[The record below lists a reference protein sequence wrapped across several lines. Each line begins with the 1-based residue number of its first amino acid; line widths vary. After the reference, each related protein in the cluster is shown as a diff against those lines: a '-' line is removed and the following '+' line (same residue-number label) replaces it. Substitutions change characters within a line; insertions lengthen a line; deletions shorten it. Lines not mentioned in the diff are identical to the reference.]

1 MKMNTTGENQ
11 KRILVV
17 EGHPKY
23 FVSHRLPWA
32 QAAREAGYEIH
43 VTALKTGDGDL
54 VREEGFRYHE
64 LAEQDRGKNP
74 ATELRFLYR
83 LYHLLCALEPDLV
96 HFITLRAVLYGA
108 LPVRLA
114 RVPAVLN
121 SVTGLGFLFSE
132 DTGSVRALRWGIMR
146 FLTYALR
153 PSNQITTFQ
162 NPDDAEIFVSR
173 GVVPKERTAVTPG
186 SGVDPDRFEYADGT
200 AVENGQVPIVML
212 PTRLLWH
219 KGVGVFVDAARR
231 LRENGADAQFALVG
245 DTDPENPGAVPR
257 AQIEAW
263 DDEGPIEWWGRQPP
277 SEMPSV
283 LGQAHVVCLPSH
295 YREGVPKV
303 LIEAA
308 SCGRPIVTTDV
319 PGCREIVNHEDT
331 GFLVPPEDAEELA
344 RRIRQ
349 LLDDPDLRREMSQN
363 GRSRV
368 EENFT
373 AQQVAGTIV
382 ECYDQLLS
390 EVA

>member
-1 MKMNTTGENQ
+1 MKTNTAGENQ

-17 EGHPKY
+17 EGHPQY

-32 QAAREAGYEIH
+32 RAAREAGYEIH
-43 VTALKTGDGDL
+43 VTALKTGDGDR

-64 LAEQDRGKNP
+64 LAEQDRSKNP
-74 ATELRFLYR
+74 ATELRFLCR

-96 HFITLRAVLYGA
+96 HFITLRVVLYGA
-108 LPVRLA
+108 LPARLA

-132 DTGSVRALRWGIMR
+132 ETGSVRALRWGIMR
-146 FLTYALR
+146 FLTYALHH
-153 PSNQITTFQ
+153 PNQITTFQ
-162 NPDDAEIFVSR
+162 NPDDARIFVSR

-186 SGVDPDRFEYADGT
+186 SGVDPGRFEYAGGT
-200 AVENGQVPIVML
+200 AVEKGQAPIVML
-212 PTRLLWH
+212 STRLLWH

-231 LRENGADAQFALVG
+231 LRENGVDAQFALVG

-263 DDEGPIEWWGRQPP
+263 DDEGPIKWWGRQPP

-295 YREGVPKV
+295 CREGVPKV

-319 PGCREIVNHEDT
+319 PGRREIVNHEDT
-331 GFLVPPEDAEELA
+331 GFLVPPEDAGELA
-344 RRIRQ
+344 RRIQQ
-349 LLDDPDLRREMSQN
+349 LLDDPELRREMGRN
-363 GRSRV
+363 GRARV

-373 AQQVAGTIV
+373 ARQVAGTIV
-382 ECYDQLLS
+382 ECYDELLS
-390 EVA
+390 EVT

>member
-1 MKMNTTGENQ
+1 MESTGEDPT
-11 KRILVV
+11 RVLIV

-32 QAAREAGYEIH
+32 RAARESGYEIH
-43 VTALKTGDGDL
+43 VTALKTGDGDR
-54 VREEGFRYHE
+54 VREEGFRYHD
-64 LAEQDRGKNP
+64 LAEQDRGRNP

-153 PSNQITTFQ
+153 HPNQITTFQ

-219 KGVGVFVDAARR
+219 KGVGVFVDAARQ
-231 LRENGADAQFALVG
+231 LREDGVDAHFALVG
-245 DTDPENPGAVPR
+245 DSDPENPGSVPR

-277 SEMPSV
+277 SEMPLV

>member
-1 MKMNTTGENQ
+1 MKTNTTGENQ

-32 QAAREAGYEIH
+32 RAAREAGYEIH
-43 VTALKTGDGDL
+43 VTALKTGDGDR
-54 VREEGFRYHE
+54 VREEGFRYHD
-64 LAEQDRGKNP
+64 LAEQDRSKDP

-132 DTGSVRALRWGIMR
+132 DTWSVRALRWGIMR

-153 PSNQITTFQ
+153 HPNQITTFQ

-200 AVENGQVPIVML
+200 AVDNGQVPIVML

-231 LRENGADAQFALVG
+231 LRENGADAKFTLVG

-263 DDEGPIEWWGRQPP
+263 DDEGPTEWWGRQPP

-349 LLDDPDLRREMSQN
+349 LLDDPDLRREMGRN

>member
-1 MKMNTTGENQ
+1 MKTNTTGENQ

-32 QAAREAGYEIH
+32 RAAREAGYRIH
-43 VTALKTGDGDL
+43 VTALKTGDGDR
-54 VREEGFRYHE
+54 VREEGFRYHD
-64 LAEQDRGKNP
+64 LAEQDRSKNP

-96 HFITLRAVLYGA
+96 HFITLRPVLYGA

-114 RVPAVLN
+114 RVLAVLN

-132 DTGSVRALRWGIMR
+132 ETGSVRALRWGIMR
-146 FLTYALR
+146 FLTYALHH
-153 PSNQITTFQ
+153 PNQITTFQ

-186 SGVDPDRFEYADGT
+186 SGVDPGRFEYADAT

-212 PTRLLWH
+212 PTRLLWQ
-219 KGVGVFVDAARR
+219 KGVGVFVDAARH
-231 LRENGADAQFALVG
+231 LREDGVDAQFALVG

-319 PGCREIVNHEDT
+319 PGCREIVNDGT
-331 GFLVPPEDAEELA
+331 NGFLVPARDAEALA
-344 RRIRQ
+344 DRIATLITDPSLRETMGRRG
-349 LLDDPDLRREMSQN
+349 RE
-363 GRSRV
+363 RV
-368 EENFT
+368 EAHFT
-373 AQQVAGTIV
+373 AEQVAETIV

>member
-1 MKMNTTGENQ
+1 MKQSGEGQ
-11 KRILVV
+11 SRVLIV
-17 EGHPKY
+17 EGHPQY

-43 VTALKTGDGDL
+43 VTALKTGDGDR
-54 VREEGFRYHE
+54 VREEGFRYHD
-64 LAEQDRGKNP
+64 LAEQDRSKNP

-83 LYHLLCALEPDLV
+83 LYHLLCALGPDLV

-108 LPVRLA
+108 LPARLA

-132 DTGSVRALRWGIMR
+132 ETGSVRALRWGIMR
-146 FLTYALR
+146 FLTYALH
-153 PSNQITTFQ
+153 PPNQITTFQ

-173 GVVPKERTAVTPG
+173 GVVPKARTAVTPG
-186 SGVDPDRFEYADGT
+186 SGVDSDRFEYADGT
-200 AVENGQVPIVML
+200 AVENRQAPIVML

-219 KGVGVFVDAARR
+219 KGVGVFVDAARQ
-231 LRENGADAQFALVG
+231 LRENGVAAQFALVG
-245 DTDPENPGAVPR
+245 DSDPENPGSVPR
-257 AQIEAW
+257 EQIEAW

-349 LLDDPDLRREMSQN
+349 LLDDPDLRREMGRN

-373 AQQVAGTIV
+373 ARQVAGTIV

-390 EVA
+390 EVT